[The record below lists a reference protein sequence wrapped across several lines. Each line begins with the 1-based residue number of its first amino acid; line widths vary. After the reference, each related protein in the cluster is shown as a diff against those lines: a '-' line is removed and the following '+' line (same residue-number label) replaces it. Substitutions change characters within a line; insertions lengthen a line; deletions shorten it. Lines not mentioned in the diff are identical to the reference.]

1 MEVTP
6 FLPDLNHNPFK
17 RPTIKQQWKNK
28 RPRSTSVSMPDNHS
42 VYIVPWIYFTRTIG
56 DWLLQFNGD
65 FDTEY
70 RILLEIAFDQTYQD
84 LVRVSDRLLAAWAGL
99 MRAVYESNTEAYR
112 Q

>member
-1 MEVTP
+1 
-6 FLPDLNHNPFK
+6 
-17 RPTIKQQWKNK
+17 
-28 RPRSTSVSMPDNHS
+28 MPDNHS